1 MSNTTVEEN
10 TNKNIDYS
18 LYNLPLKTPTYI
30 VAVPRC
36 HENLYQII
44 KNNHQWLAESESF
57 KMYQKDQEV
66 TYTKR
71 IHNKG
76 PDFDR
81 LQKII
86 QSLRQEKSEL
96 FIDDAYHAKP
106 LDMKMEDYI
115 HEFLKNKSV
124 GTHYTFTTFYRVTV
138 LPAEVA
144 SLTAAPNQLW
154 ELRQEYLIVPLYII
168 LKRGKT
174 YEQMK
179 TLSYNPDGS
188 FNVNRVN
195 PYHFYKMDP
204 DVDSVP
210 TETEIGTAEERK
222 DRYDELLTN
231 NSS

>member
-1 MSNTTVEEN
+1 MSNTAVEKEEN
-10 TNKNIDYS
+10 TNTIDY
-18 LYNLPLKTPTYI
+18 LPHNLPPKTATVI

-57 KMYQKDQEV
+57 KMYQNDQEI
-66 TYTKR
+66 TYNKR
-71 IHNKG
+71 INTQE
-76 PDFDR
+76 DIDR
-81 LQKII
+81 LQKIV
-86 QSLRQEKSEL
+86 QDLRDEKSEL
-96 FIDDAYHAKP
+96 FIDEEYHPKP
-106 LDMKMEDYI
+106 VDMKLEDYI

-124 GTHYTFTTFYRVTV
+124 GTHYTFTTFYRITV
-138 LPAEVA
+138 LPDGA
-144 SLTAAPNQLW
+144 SLTVPDHLW

-188 FNVNRVN
+188 YNVNRVN

-204 DVDSVP
+204 DDGETVP
-210 TETEIGTAEERK
+210 AETEIGTTEERK
-222 DRYDELLTN
+222 DRYDELLTSN
-231 NSS
+231 NS

>member
-1 MSNTTVEEN
+1 MSNTTIEE
-10 TNKNIDYS
+10 KENINYS
-18 LYNLPLKTPTYI
+18 LYNLPLKTPTFM

-36 HENLYQII
+36 HENLYQIV

-57 KMYQKDQEV
+57 KMNQKDQEIS
-66 TYTKR
+66 YNKR

-81 LQKII
+81 LQKNII
-86 QSLRQEKSEL
+86 QSLRLEKSEL
-96 FIDDAYHAKP
+96 FIDEAYHPKP
-106 LDMKMEDYI
+106 IEMKLEDYI

-138 LPAEVA
+138 LPAEA
-144 SLTAAPNQLW
+144 SLTIPSKLW
-154 ELRQEYLIVPLYII
+154 EQRQEYLIVPLYII

-204 DVDSVP
+204 DDSDREP
-210 TETEIGTAEERK
+210 IPAEIEEK
-222 DRYDELLTN
+222 KNRYDELLTSSSN
-231 NSS
+231 NN

>member
-1 MSNTTVEEN
+1 MSNTTVEEKN
-10 TNKNIDYS
+10 TIDYT
-18 LYNLPLKTPTYI
+18 LYNLPLKTPTFMI
-30 VAVPRC
+30 AVPKC
-36 HENLYQII
+36 HENLFKII
-44 KNNHQWLAESESF
+44 EKNHKWLAESESF
-57 KMYQKDQEV
+57 KMNQKDQEIS
-66 TYTKR
+66 YNKR
-71 IHNKG
+71 IHSSG

-81 LQKII
+81 LQNII
-86 QSLRQEKSEL
+86 QSLRLEKSEL
-96 FIDDAYHAKP
+96 FIDEAYHVKP
-106 LDMKMEDYI
+106 IDMKLEDYI

-138 LPAEVA
+138 LPAEA
-144 SLTAAPNQLW
+144 SLSIPSQLW

-204 DVDSVP
+204 DSDVTSVP
-210 TETEIGTAEERK
+210 TEVIEEK
-222 DRYDELLTN
+222 KNRYDELLTS
-231 NSS
+231 NSN

>member
-1 MSNTTVEEN
+1 MSNTVTEN
-10 TNKNIDYS
+10 DNKIDYT
-18 LYNLPLKTPTYI
+18 LYNLPLKTPTFI

-57 KMYQKDQEV
+57 KMNQKDQEIS
-66 TYTKR
+66 YNKR
-71 IHNKG
+71 IHSQSK
-76 PDFDR
+76 DFDR
-81 LQKII
+81 LQEII
-86 QSLRQEKSEL
+86 QSLRLEKSEL
-96 FIDDAYHAKP
+96 FIDEAYHPKP
-106 LDMKMEDYI
+106 IDMKMEDYI

-138 LPAEVA
+138 LPEGA
-144 SLTAAPNQLW
+144 SLTTPNQLW

-204 DVDSVP
+204 DSDVSVP
-210 TETEIGTAEERK
+210 EQIGTAEERK
-222 DRYDELLTN
+222 DRYDELLT
-231 NSS
+231 SQ

>member
-1 MSNTTVEEN
+1 MSNTTVEEKN
-10 TNKNIDYS
+10 TIDYT
-18 LYNLPLKTPTYI
+18 LYNLPLKTPTFMI
-30 VAVPRC
+30 AVPKC
-36 HENLYQII
+36 HENLFKII
-44 KNNHQWLAESESF
+44 EKNHKWLAESESF
-57 KMYQKDQEV
+57 KMNQKDQEIS
-66 TYTKR
+66 YNKR
-71 IHNKG
+71 IHSSG

-81 LQKII
+81 LQNII
-86 QSLRQEKSEL
+86 QSLRLEKSEL
-96 FIDDAYHAKP
+96 FIDEAYHAKP
-106 LDMKMEDYI
+106 IDMKLEDYI

-138 LPAEVA
+138 LPAEA
-144 SLTAAPNQLW
+144 SLSIPSQLW

-204 DVDSVP
+204 DEMVP
-210 TETEIGTAEERK
+210 REIGTIEERK
-222 DRYDELLTN
+222 DRYDELLTS